1 MVYIVY
7 LSRIKFLHN
16 TIAVYSIISDEN
28 LIVEARNKVFDNLI
42 NLFNNNCN

>member
-28 LIVEARNKVFDNLI
+28 LIVEARNKVISI
-42 NLFNNNCN
+42 NLFRIIC

>member
-1 MVYIVY
+1 MYIVY
-7 LSRIKFLHN
+7 LSSVKFLHN
-16 TIAVYSIISDEN
+16 NIAECSIISDGEN